1 MGARRGAETQG
12 KGATMKQPP
21 FLTQTPAQRRRKHH
35 VNLELTTTIRTAINN
50 TLSSLR
56 PPVSGTHL
64 PEPAR
69 TALQTHLDALLKE
82 ELQALTGQ
90 ASHTPLYERLW
101 CQATRDLDAAM
112 DLVQRNSEFFGA
124 QVGDDKIKVIGEFFI
139 KWAPVM
145 MKPGV
150 TLTVDTRDL
159 HAELCRIQATIL
171 ERKADVV
178 KDPLG
183 RTYIDPRKDAL
194 WYPDDSGEW
203 VEVSD
208 DCMACPV
215 PEDTVVGYLLRRER
229 EWKDYCA
236 YPNTASDVCWDLD
249 PEENERIVAYKVV
262 KP

>member
-1 MGARRGAETQG
+1 M
-12 KGATMKQPP
+12 
-21 FLTQTPAQRRRKHH
+21 
-35 VNLELTTTIRTAINN
+35 NLELTTTIRTAINN

-64 PEPAR
+64 PEATR
-69 TALQTHLDALLKE
+69 AALQTHLDALLKE
-82 ELQALTGQ
+82 ELRALTGQ
-90 ASHTPLYERLW
+90 APEGYFAGFAEQNEKFAQDMGLRKDPEPPIYENLW
-101 CQATRDLDAAM
+101 FQATSDLNAAM

-150 TLTVDTRDL
+150 TLTVDTSDL

-171 ERKADVV
+171 ELKADAV

-183 RTYIDPRKDAL
+183 RTYIDPRKDAP

-203 VEVSD
+203 VEVPD
-208 DCMACPV
+208 DCMARPV

-236 YPNTASDVCWDLD
+236 YPNTASDVCWGLD
-249 PEENERIVAYKVV
+249 PEENGRIVAYKVV